1 MATNVFKLVDGERIE
16 LTEAENNQRITDS
29 EASQAERYA
38 SAWLDGR
45 LSEYPAMSEQ
55 LDNIFHNGI
64 DAWKADIQA
73 IKDKYPKPY
82 EDGEVLKII

>member
-1 MATNVFKLVDGERIE
+1 MSTNVFKMVDGERIE

-29 EASQAERYA
+29 EASQVEREA
-38 SAWLDGR
+38 RAWLDGR

-73 IKDKYPKPY
+73 VKDKYPKPT
-82 EDGEVLKII
+82 L